1 MFLFFTNCYKPFD
14 NTYYVMQPIKLFY
27 PLLCILVSIPSSHG
41 ALDRVSDFA
50 VLDNVGQFHQ
60 LSRYRHRQ
68 GLALMAYDAT
78 CENMDSLVTEYQSIA
93 KEFSE
98 RGIEFVLLDSLDL
111 GRAAFSNSEFEL
123 PILEDDGQL
132 VSESLGI
139 QHVGDVR
146 LLNPERLSLFYR
158 GAVSAEF
165 RSTLTAVVSGSVKD
179 TISQSNEGCL
189 VTYPMRDSHSQT
201 PPDYVN
207 EIAPIVIENCADC
220 HRQGG
225 VGPFALDSYIMLLG
239 WSPMIREVVLN
250 KRMPPM
256 QVDPNIGHSD
266 SARYLEA
273 EEMQKLIHWIDA
285 GAPQGN
291 AESDPLADLANTI
304 DTESIEEWHL
314 GEPDF
319 VITGPSNEVP
329 ATGVLDYIYDSVDL
343 HFDENKWI
351 RAIQYRAGD
360 SSVLHHLMTFVTA
373 PDEDFWG
380 PERDDLSVTRRFLAG
395 YIPGKLNVIEFPAG
409 TGVFIPQGHGL
420 SMQYH
425 YVTNGR
431 RTIDITELGL
441 YFSDQTSL
449 QEQLV
454 QAVSSRFVLPPN
466 ANNHAMQA
474 EHVFEEE
481 IVLTGVR
488 ARMNYRGKKMKF
500 AIEEINGSLREIFS
514 VPAYNYGWQPHYIL
528 EQPQVL
534 PAGTKVHVIG
544 AFDNSISN
552 PTNPDPEK
560 ELTFGLNSWDEM
572 FTGYFT
578 YHKSR

>member
-1 MFLFFTNCYKPFD
+1 M
-14 NTYYVMQPIKLFY
+14 MQETRLIFVV
-27 PLLCILVSIPSSHG
+27 IIAIFSHSNAFG

-50 VLDNVGQFHQ
+50 VLDNAGEFHQ

-78 CENMDSLVTEYQSIA
+78 CENMDSLVQEYQA
-93 KEFSE
+93 LADEFSE

-111 GRAAFSNSEFEL
+111 GREAFADSALTL
-123 PILEDDGQL
+123 PVLEDDGQL

-139 QHVGDVR
+139 QHAGDVR
-146 LLNPERLSLFYR
+146 VLNPERLALFYR
-158 GAVSAEF
+158 GAVSSELNQ
-165 RSTLTAVVSGSVKD
+165 TLVGVLNGGVSDTVSAV
-179 TISQSNEGCL
+179 NEGCAISFP
-189 VTYPMRDSHSQT
+189 VREAHAQT

-207 EIAPIVIENCADC
+207 DIAPIIIDNCADC

-239 WSPMIREVVLN
+239 WSPMIREVILN

-256 QVDPNIGHSD
+256 QVDPYIGHSNN
-266 SARYLEA
+266 ARYLDPD
-273 EEMQKLIHWIDA
+273 EMQKMIHWIDA
-285 GAPQGN
+285 GAPQGSS
-291 AESDPLADLANTI
+291 EIDPLEQLAAT
-304 DTESIEEWHL
+304 TASEAAAEWQL

-319 VITGPSNEVP
+319 IAIGPSNDVP
-329 ATGVLDYIYDSVDL
+329 PTGVLDYVYEEVDL
-343 HFDENKWI
+343 PFEEDRWI

-360 SSVLHHLMTFVTA
+360 ASVLHHLMTFVTA
-373 PDEDFWG
+373 PGEDFWG
-380 PERDDLSVTRRFLAG
+380 PERNELSVTRRFIAG
-395 YIPGKLNVIEFPAG
+395 YAPGRPNVFEFPQG

-420 SMQYH
+420 SMQFH
-425 YVTNGR
+425 YVTNGQ
-431 RTIDITELGL
+431 RTTDETEIGL
-441 YFSDQTSL
+441 YFSDETDL
-449 QEQLV
+449 REQLV
-454 QAVSSRFVLPPN
+454 QAVSARFVLPPN
-466 ANNHAMQA
+466 DHNHPLQA
-474 EHVFEEE
+474 EHVFEED

-500 AIEEINGSLREIFS
+500 AIEESDGSLREIFS

-528 EQPQVL
+528 DQPEVL
-534 PAGTKVHVIG
+534 AAGTTVHVIG

-552 PTNPDPEK
+552 PTNPDPGK

-578 YHKSR
+578 YYESP